1 MQIPI
6 WSLNDRP
13 TSCQLIQRLHL
24 FSRID
29 SNYCLDYNNL
39 MMLAEASRS
48 YESWEDFDSFLEL
61 VHYNYCLNWERNNIK
76 EFRKANETIV
86 KKILQGSY
94 GTEIKSFTPEIP
106 CLLTQAKVETTL
118 RKDPND
124 LQFGAPNQT

>member
-1 MQIPI
+1 MAIFYKSHTDKIRIMQIPI

-13 TSCQLIQRLHL
+13 TSCQLIQGLHL

-39 MMLAEASRS
+39 MILAEASRS

-76 EFRKANETIV
+76 EFQKANENNV

-94 GTEIKSFTPEIP
+94 GT
-106 CLLTQAKVETTL
+106 
-118 RKDPND
+118 
-124 LQFGAPNQT
+124 